1 MAMGTPKRKSGDGG
15 YATPKWVK
23 VSVAIALAAMVLIA
37 VVMATGLGGD
47 HGPGRH
53 LPPAGTVER

>member
-1 MAMGTPKRKSGDGG
+1 MGTPDRKSGDGG

-23 VSVAIALAAMVLIA
+23 VSLIMGLAAVVLLAI
-37 VVMATGLGGD
+37 VIVTGLGGA

-53 LPPAGTVER
+53 LPPVDTVAPQ

>member
-1 MAMGTPKRKSGDGG
+1 MGTPDRKSGDGG

-23 VSVAIALAAMVLIA
+23 VSLAIGLAAVVLVAIVMV
-37 VVMATGLGGD
+37 TGLGGA

-53 LPPAGTVER
+53 LPPADTVAPQ

>member
-1 MAMGTPKRKSGDGG
+1 MGTPDRKSGDAG

-23 VSVAIALAAMVLIA
+23 VSLAVALAAAVLLAIVMV
-37 VVMATGLGGD
+37 TGLGGA

-53 LPPAGTVER
+53 MPPGDAVAPQ